1 MKGPKSSFRLEL
13 YEMEV
18 VNNILRQQ
26 SQEHNHIRRPAVF
39 TTDVNIAEGGITSTK
54 SIQYQEPI
62 LTAAQRGSVLNS
74 FFKKL

>member
-39 TTDVNIAEGGITSTK
+39 TTDVNTAEGGITSTK
-54 SIQYQEPI
+54 SIHPENQYSQQLKEG
-62 LTAAQRGSVLNS
+62 AY
-74 FFKKL
+74 